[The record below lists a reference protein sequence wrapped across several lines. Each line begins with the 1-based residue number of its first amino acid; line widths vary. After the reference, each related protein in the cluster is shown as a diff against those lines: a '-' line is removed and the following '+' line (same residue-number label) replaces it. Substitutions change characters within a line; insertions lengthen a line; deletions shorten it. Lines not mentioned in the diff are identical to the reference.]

1 MIHLEI
7 LIQLYAFH
15 YHHQCRITLKIR
27 LFFKVYCRTQLKY
40 LRFYLFFDHSKM
52 WKLIKVTCYFFQ
64 SKFHIAG
71 YGTMTVIYSSVF

>member
-1 MIHLEI
+1 MLSIMSYNAENTFI
-7 LIQLYAFH
+7 
-15 YHHQCRITLKIR
+15 
-27 LFFKVYCRTQLKY
+27 FKVYCRTQLKY

-52 WKLIKVTCYFFQ
+52 WKLIKVACYFFQ